1 MAAPISEKAR
11 DGLKRRIPTGNWD
24 QATGQYW
31 QKPMDGADV
40 AGMVEPLLVAIE
52 ELEAEVAWLKGRA

>member
-1 MAAPISEKAR
+1 MAGPITEKAR
-11 DGLKRRIPTGNWD
+11 DSLKSRIPTGNWD

-31 QKPMDGADV
+31 QKPMDGNDV

-52 ELEAEVAWLKGRA
+52 ELEAELAWLKGQA